1 MSDYAIVT
9 DSLSSLPQELI
20 DRYQVIVVPQ
30 VLIWGEEE
38 FLDGVNITPM
48 EFYTRLRT
56 DPVMPTT
63 SQATVASFK
72 STYEPLVSQ
81 GKEILTIVGSSKLTA
96 TLNSAEQAKSLFPD
110 ARIEI
115 LDSMGV
121 AMSLGFQ
128 VLAAARAR
136 EAGKSFD
143 EAVAT
148 TKKAKEQSG
157 VLFVVETL
165 EYLHRGGRIG
175 GASRLLGT
183 ALNLKP
189 LLELQEGR
197 VEAVERIR
205 TKAKAQS
212 RLVEVIV
219 ERLKDQPDVRLSTL
233 HADAEV
239 DAQALMEEAK
249 NQLEPIE
256 TLYSEVTPVIGTHA
270 GPGTVGLAYSFGV

>member
-20 DRYQVIVVPQ
+20 DRFQIIVVPQ

-38 FLDGVNITPM
+38 FLDGVNITPT

-63 SQATVASFK
+63 SQATVASFQ
-72 STYEPLVSQ
+72 SVFEPLASQ

-96 TLNSAEQAKSLFPD
+96 TLNSAEQAKGLFPD

-121 AMSLGFQ
+121 AMALGFQ

-136 EAGKSFD
+136 EAGKSFAD
-143 EAVAT
+143 AVAT
-148 TKKAKEQSG
+148 AKKAKEQSG

-175 GASRLLGT
+175 GASRLLRT

-197 VEAVERIR
+197 VEPVERIR
-205 TKAKAQS
+205 TKAKAHN

-239 DAQALMEEAK
+239 DAHALMEAAK
-249 NQLEPIE
+249 KHLDPIE
-256 TLYSEVTPVIGTHA
+256 TVYSEVTPVIGTHA
-270 GPGTVGLAYSFGV
+270 GPGTVGLAYSYGI

>member
-1 MSDYAIVT
+1 MRDYEIVT

-20 DRYQVIVVPQ
+20 DRYQITVVPQ

-48 EFYTRLRT
+48 EFYARLRT

-72 STYEPLVSQ
+72 SVFEPTVAQ
-81 GKEILTIVGSSKLTA
+81 GKSILAIVGSSKLTA
-96 TLNSAEQAKSLFPD
+96 TLNSAEQTKGMFPQ

-115 LDSMGV
+115 IDSMGV

-128 VLAAARAR
+128 VLAAARER
-136 EAGKSFD
+136 EAGKSFE

-148 TKKAKEQSG
+148 AKKAKAQTG

-189 LLELQEGR
+189 LLELQDGR
-197 VEAVERIR
+197 VEPVDRIR
-205 TKAKAQS
+205 TKAKAHS

-219 ERLKDQPDVRLSTL
+219 ERLKEKPDVRLSTL
-233 HADAEV
+233 HADAEA
-239 DAQALMEEAK
+239 DAQAVMEDAK
-249 NQLEPIE
+249 KQLEPIE
-256 TLYSEVTPVIGTHA
+256 TIYSEVTPVIGTHA
-270 GPGTVGLAYSFGV
+270 GPGTVGLAYSYGI

>member
-72 STYEPLVSQ
+72 SIYEPLVSQ

>member
-1 MSDYAIVT
+1 MSDYGIVT
-9 DSLSSLPQELI
+9 DSLSSIPQELI
-20 DRYQVIVVPQ
+20 DRYQFTVVPQ

-48 EFYTRLRT
+48 EFYKRLRT

-63 SQATVASFK
+63 SQATVASFH
-72 STYEPLVSQ
+72 SVFEPLVAE
-81 GKEILTIVGSSKLTA
+81 GKPILAIVGSSKLTA
-96 TLNSAEQAKSLFPD
+96 TLNSAEQAKTMFPE
-110 ARIEI
+110 AKIEI
-115 LDSMGV
+115 IDSMGV
-121 AMSLGFQ
+121 AMSFGFQ

-136 EAGKSFD
+136 EAGKSF
-143 EAVAT
+143 EEAIAVA
-148 TKKAKEQSG
+148 KKAKAQTG

-197 VEAVERIR
+197 VEPVERIR
-205 TKAKAQS
+205 TKAKAQN

-219 ERLKDQPDVRLSTL
+219 ERLADKPDVRLSTL
-233 HADAEV
+233 HADAEI
-239 DAQALMEEAK
+239 DAQALMDDALK
-249 NQLEPIE
+249 HLDPIE
-256 TLYSEVTPVIGTHA
+256 TVYSEVTPVIGTHA
-270 GPGTVGLAYSFGV
+270 GPGTVGLAFSYGI

>member
-9 DSLSSLPQELI
+9 DSLASLPQELI
-20 DRYQVIVVPQ
+20 DRYQIIVVPQ

-38 FLDGVNITPM
+38 FLDGVDITPT

-72 STYEPLVSQ
+72 SIFEPLVSQ

-96 TLNSAEQAKSLFPD
+96 TLNSAEQAKGLFPD
-110 ARIEI
+110 AKIEI

-121 AMSLGFQ
+121 AMALGFQ

-136 EAGKSFD
+136 EAGSSFD
-143 EAVAT
+143 EAVT
-148 TKKAKEQSG
+148 TAKKAKEQSG

-197 VEAVERIR
+197 VEPVERIR
-205 TKAKAQS
+205 TKAKAHN

-219 ERLKDQPDVRLSTL
+219 ERLKDKPEVRLSTL

-239 DAQALMEEAK
+239 DAHALMEAATK
-249 NQLEPIE
+249 QLDPIE
-256 TLYSEVTPVIGTHA
+256 TVYSEVTPVIGTHA
-270 GPGTVGLAYSFGV
+270 GPGTVGLAYSYGI

>member
-9 DSLSSLPQELI
+9 DSLASLPQELI
-20 DRYQVIVVPQ
+20 DRYQIIVVPQ

-38 FLDGVNITPM
+38 FLDGVNITPT

-63 SQATVASFK
+63 SQATVASFI
-72 STYEPLVSQ
+72 SVFEPLVSQ
-81 GKEILTIVGSSKLTA
+81 GKQILAIVGSSKLTA
-96 TLNSAEQAKSLFPD
+96 TLNSAEQAKALFPD
-110 ARIEI
+110 TRIEI

-121 AMSLGFQ
+121 AMALGFQ
-128 VLAAARAR
+128 VLAAARAC
-136 EAGKSFD
+136 EAGKSFED
-143 EAVAT
+143 AVAMA
-148 TKKAKEQSG
+148 KKAKQQSG

-197 VEAVERIR
+197 VEPVERIR
-205 TKAKAQS
+205 TKAKAHH

-239 DAQALMEEAK
+239 DAHVLMDEAK
-249 NQLEPIE
+249 KLLDPIE
-256 TLYSEVTPVIGTHA
+256 TVYSEVTPVIGTHA
-270 GPGTVGLAYSFGV
+270 GPGTVGLAYSYGV

>member
-1 MSDYAIVT
+1 MSDYGIVT
-9 DSLSSLPQELI
+9 DSLSSIPQELI
-20 DRYQVIVVPQ
+20 DRYQITVIPQ

-48 EFYTRLRT
+48 EFYKRLRT

-63 SQATVASFK
+63 SQATVASFQ
-72 STYEPLVSQ
+72 SVFEPMVAE
-81 GKEILTIVGSSKLTA
+81 GKPILTIVGSSKLTA
-96 TLNSAEQAKSLFPD
+96 TLNSAEQAKGLFPD
-110 ARIEI
+110 AIFEVI
-115 LDSMGV
+115 DSMGV
-121 AMSLGFQ
+121 AMSFGFQ

-136 EAGKSFD
+136 EAGKSFE
-143 EAVAT
+143 EAIET
-148 TKKAKEQSG
+148 TKKAKAQTG

-197 VEAVERIR
+197 VEPVERIR
-205 TKAKAQS
+205 TKAKAQN

-219 ERLKDQPDVRLSTL
+219 ERLADKSDVRLSTL
-233 HADAEV
+233 HADAEI
-239 DAQALMEEAK
+239 DAQALMEDAEK
-249 NQLEPIE
+249 HLNPIE
-256 TLYSEVTPVIGTHA
+256 TVYSEVTPVIGTHA
-270 GPGTVGLAYSFGV
+270 GPGTVGLAFSYGI